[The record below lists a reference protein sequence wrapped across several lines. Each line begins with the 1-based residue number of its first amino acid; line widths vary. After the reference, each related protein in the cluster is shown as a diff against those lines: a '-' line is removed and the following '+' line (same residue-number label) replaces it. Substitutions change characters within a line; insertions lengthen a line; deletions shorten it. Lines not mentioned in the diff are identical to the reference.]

1 MIDRDPNYSEEVER
15 RFRAPPAAGELPPGN
30 GVEVAAEAG
39 SRAAGALVQLRA
51 LVDGERIAAVR
62 FHAYGC
68 PHLIAAASW
77 TAEQLSGSTPALLL
91 AWDWQSAAGA
101 LEVPPGK
108 FGRLLVLQD
117 AVRNLGIACTRLT
130 PAA

>member
-1 MIDRDPNYSEEVER
+1 MAGLDPNYSEEVER

-39 SRAAGALVQLRA
+39 SRAVGALVQFRA
-51 LVDGERIAAVR
+51 LVVGERIVAAR
-62 FHAYGC
+62 FCAYGC

-77 TAEQLSGSTPALLL
+77 AAEQLSGATPALLA
-91 AWDWQSAAGA
+91 AWDWQAAASALA
-101 LEVPPGK
+101 VPPAK

-117 AVRNLGIACTRLT
+117 AVRNLGIACTRM
-130 PAA
+130 PPGA